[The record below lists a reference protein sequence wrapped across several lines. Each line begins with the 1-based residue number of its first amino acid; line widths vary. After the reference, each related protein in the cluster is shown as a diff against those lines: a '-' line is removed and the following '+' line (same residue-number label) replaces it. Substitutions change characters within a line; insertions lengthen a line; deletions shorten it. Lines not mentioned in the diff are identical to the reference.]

1 MYASA
6 EEVKMYPFLDW
17 GIPIITWLQSLGD
30 WLTPAMEVITFLGDE
45 QFYLLILP
53 IFIWWFDIG
62 LGLRIGVS
70 LLLSAGING
79 SFKLIFGLPRPYW
92 CSSEVKALSEGTTFG
107 FPSGHSQNALVVWGR
122 LAAWLRKGWTS
133 TLLGVLIFL
142 IATSRMY
149 LGVHYPSDVLGG
161 WLIGGILLWALV
173 RFDEPV
179 RNWLK
184 KQSLSGQIGLVILA
198 SASILVLGSIIYFAT
213 LTRSLPACTPDGID
227 PHTPDDFI
235 TAAGTLLGMGIGGA
249 ILINWGQFRT
259 DVDWLKR
266 IGRYIL
272 GVAGLFA
279 LYLGLSALFPS
290 GETLI
295 GAIFRYIRYAI
306 LGVWVT
312 YLAPRLFHLIRLS

>member
-1 MYASA
+1 
-6 EEVKMYPFLDW
+6 MYPFLDW

-30 WLTPAMEVITFLGDE
+30 WLTPLLELITFLGDE
-45 QFYLLILP
+45 QFYLLVLP
-53 IFIWWFDIG
+53 IFIWWIDIG

-79 SFKLIFGLPRPYW
+79 SMKLYFGLPRPYW
-92 CSSEVKALSEGTTFG
+92 CSGKVQALSEGTTFG

-133 TLLGVLIFL
+133 ILLTVIIFF
-142 IATSRMY
+142 IAISRMY
-149 LGVHYPSDVLGG
+149 LGVHYPTDVLGG
-161 WLIGGILLWALV
+161 WLIGGLLLWALV
-173 RFDEPV
+173 RFDQPV

-184 KQSLSGQIGLVILA
+184 GQSLGGQCGFVIAA
-198 SASILVLGSIIYFAT
+198 STAILVLGSIAY
-213 LTRSLPACTPDGID
+213 LTTASRALPSCTPAGVD

-249 ILINWGQFRT
+249 LLIHWGQFRT
-259 DVDWLKR
+259 DVNWLIR
-266 IGRYIL
+266 IGRYLL

-290 GETLI
+290 GETLA
-295 GAIFRYIRYAI
+295 GAIFRYVRYAI
-306 LGVWVT
+306 IGLWVT
-312 YLAPRLFHLIRLS
+312 YLAPRFFHLIRLA